1 MPKSFVHVHLVAL
14 RYFAEAARAG
24 SMRQASDFLSIA
36 PSAVNRQILKL
47 EDQLQVRLFDRV
59 ADGVKLTAAGEV
71 LYGYISNLQRDLD
84 KAIAQI
90 DDMRGLRRGHVRIA
104 LEDGIA
110 RDFFGPELAKFSK
123 EYPGISYS
131 LIMQEAAKV
140 MECLADGEADI
151 GLSVDPPTRSDIR
164 RIAALPIPTGAIM
177 RPDHPLAS
185 RASVTLSDLAGERMV
200 LGSAG
205 YGGGGPVNHILT
217 EGGRHRPFIE
227 INTSDSA
234 LDLVLAGLGLA
245 VRSPVGIMERL
256 GRGDLVFV
264 PLSGRATPKMQ
275 IVLWTQMS
283 QGRSNA
289 AAVLLQR
296 LTAALPLFSEKL
308 EVWRVADA

>member
-1 MPKSFVHVHLVAL
+1 MAQSFVHVHLVAL
-14 RYFAEAARAG
+14 RYFAETARAG

-71 LYGYISNLQRDLD
+71 LYGYIRNLQRDLD
-84 KAIAQI
+84 QAIAQI
-90 DDMRGLRRGHVRIA
+90 DDMRELRRGHIRIA
-104 LEDGIA
+104 VEDGIA
-110 RDFFGPELAKFSK
+110 RDFLGPELAKFS
-123 EYPGISYS
+123 EAYPGISYALS
-131 LIMQEAAKV
+131 IQEAATV
-140 MECLADGEADI
+140 MESIATGTADI
-151 GLSVDPPTRSDIR
+151 GLSMDPPARSDIR

-177 RPDHPLAS
+177 RPDHALAG
-185 RASVTLSDLAGERMV
+185 RGSVTLSDLAGERMI

-205 YGGGGPVNHILT
+205 YGGGGPVNHVLT

-227 INTSDSA
+227 TNTSDSA

-264 PLSGRATPKMQ
+264 PLAGRATPKVQ
-275 IVLWTQMS
+275 IALWAQMS

-289 AAVLLQR
+289 AAILVQR
-296 LTAALPLFSEKL
+296 LSAALPGFAAQL
-308 EVWRVADA
+308 ENWHAPAA